1 MYKYKYKQEADMRA
15 CGECMH
21 MKILAQ
27 AAVKLA
33 CYSCNFLVPIS
44 TCVLCDCVTVC
55 GSLSGRVLISTDR
68 VGTYR

>member
-1 MYKYKYKQEADMRA
+1 MHTGSSKKRVKINSVIMYKYKYKQEADMRA

-44 TCVLCDCVTVC
+44 TCV
-55 GSLSGRVLISTDR
+55 TD
-68 VGTYR
+68 V

>member
-44 TCVLCDCVTVC
+44 TCV
-55 GSLSGRVLISTDR
+55 TD
-68 VGTYR
+68 V